1 MRRVVYGIISE
12 SQNAFVKGRQI
23 LDSVL
28 IASECIDSRLKVGV
42 PGVLCK
48 MDIQKAYDHVNWE
61 FLLFLLQQCG
71 FSDKWRRWI
80 RCCISSVKFSILI
93 NGSPSDFFG
102 SSRGLWQGDPL
113 SPFLFDIVMEALS
126 RMLVAATVGGQFS
139 GFSVGNAS
147 GSLMTVSHLLFADDT
162 LVFCDADSN
171 HIAAL
176 RGILSRFEEM
186 SGLKINLGKSELVP
200 VGDVPDLH
208 ELVEILGCRESA
220 LPLKYLG
227 LPLGASFKDKT
238 IWNPILE
245 KMERRLVGWKRLY
258 LSKGGK
264 VTLIKSTLSS
274 LPTYF
279 LSLFPIPVKVAK
291 RMEVLQRDFLW
302 TGIGDDRKI
311 HLVNWSKICSPVKNG
326 GLGRCLRRFNSTLLA
341 KWLWRYGLE
350 NDALWRRVIGAKYGN
365 EWGGWCTKSVSG
377 EYGVCLWKFIRSGW
391 VNFSKFIRYDVGD
404 GSRVKFWDDV
414 WCRDCPLKEVF
425 PDLYNISRSRDA
437 SVSEVM
443 RCANGRIS

>member
-1 MRRVVYGIISE
+1 
-12 SQNAFVKGRQI
+12 
-23 LDSVL
+23 
-28 IASECIDSRLKVGV
+28 
-42 PGVLCK
+42 
-48 MDIQKAYDHVNWE
+48 
-61 FLLFLLQQCG
+61 
-71 FSDKWRRWI
+71 
-80 RCCISSVKFSILI
+80 
-93 NGSPSDFFG
+93 
-102 SSRGLWQGDPL
+102 
-113 SPFLFDIVMEALS
+113 MEALS
-126 RMLVAATVGGQFS
+126 RMLVAATVAGQFS

-147 GSLMTVSHLLFADDT
+147 GSLMAVSHLLFADDT
-162 LVFCDADSN
+162 LVFYDANSN

-186 SGLKINLGKSELVP
+186 SQLKINLGKSELVP

-208 ELVEILGCRESA
+208 ELVEILDCREST

-227 LPLGASFKDKT
+227 LLLGASFKDKT
-238 IWNPILE
+238 IWNPILK
-245 KMERRLVGWKRLY
+245 KMEQRLAGWKRLY

-274 LPTYF
+274 LPTYL

-291 RMEVLQRDFLW
+291 RMEDLQRDFLW
-302 TGIGDDRKI
+302 TGIRDDRKI

-326 GLGRCLRRFNSTLLA
+326 GLGIRCLRKFNSALLA
-341 KWLWRYGLE
+341 KWLWRYGLKS
-350 NDALWRRVIGAKYGN
+350 DALWRRVIGAKYGN

-377 EYGVCLWKFIRSGW
+377 AYGVCLWKFIRSGW
-391 VNFSKFIRYDVGD
+391 VNFSKYIQYDVGD
-404 GSRVKFWDDV
+404 GTRVKFWDDV
-414 WCRDCPLKEVF
+414 WCRDRPLKEAF